1 MELLLIEKMSE
12 GDIEDIQSIDSSS
25 SFHSPWS
32 KKVWLEEFQNPLSHC
47 YVVKYKEGEKNR
59 KEIIGFICFRIVGEE
74 SELLNIGVH
83 PKERGKGIGKRLM
96 NFYIDYCKEKG
107 VKNLFLEV
115 SVNNLLAFH
124 LYQTFH
130 YQIIG
135 TRKKF
140 YSGEVDALLMRRSA

>member
-1 MELLLIEKMSE
+1 MGSLLIEKMSQN
-12 GDIEDIQSIDSSS
+12 DIDEVHSIDSSS

-32 KKVWLEEFQNPLSHC
+32 KKVWLEEFQHPLSHC
-47 YVVKYKEGEKNR
+47 YVIKHIGEKNR
-59 KEIIGFICFRIVGEE
+59 EEIIGFICFRILEEE

-83 PKERGKGIGKRLM
+83 PKERLKGIGKRLM
-96 NFYIDYCKEKG
+96 KFYLDYCIERG
-107 VKNLFLEV
+107 VKRFFLEV
-115 SVNNLLAFH
+115 NVNNFSAFH

-140 YSGEVDALLMRRSA
+140 YSGEVDALLMMRAA